1 MKKSLLIIIV
11 AVIVATIGV
20 VRCNR
25 TINHTDGEAVRF
37 ADLPKVVQDSLM
49 RYGERS
55 LVSDYYID
63 IISINSDYSLVF
75 STFGPWITSTRLKR
89 NTDGKE
95 WKFSS
100 HLNIPTPMVTVGDTL
115 YIPSDY
121 NLVDFP
127 DVEPDVIFYRQILK

>member
-1 MKKSLLIIIV
+1 MKRILLIIIM
-11 AVIVATIGV
+11 AVIVTTIGV

-25 TINHTDGEAVRF
+25 PINHTDGEAVRF
-37 ADLPKVVQDSLM
+37 VDLPKVVQDSLM
-49 RYGERS
+49 GYGERS
-55 LVSDYYID
+55 LMSDND

-89 NTDGKE
+89 NSDGKE

-100 HLNIPTPMVTVGDTL
+100 HLNIPKPMVTVGDTL

-121 NLVDFP
+121 NLVDFL

>member
-1 MKKSLLIIIV
+1 M

-25 TINHTDGEAVRF
+25 TINHTNGEAVRF

-55 LVSDYYID
+55 LVSDNDID

-100 HLNIPTPMVTVGDTL
+100 YLNIPTPMVTVGDTL